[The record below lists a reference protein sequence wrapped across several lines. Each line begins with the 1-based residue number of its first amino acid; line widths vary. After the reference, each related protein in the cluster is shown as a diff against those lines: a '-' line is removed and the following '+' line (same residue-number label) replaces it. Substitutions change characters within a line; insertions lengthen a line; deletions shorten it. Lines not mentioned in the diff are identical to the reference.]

1 MPYFKPVRIL
11 RDAILIAVIATA
23 LGLAVNGIRNLTAL
37 GGLPLDTPWPD
48 NRERVEP
55 DIPPSYEKGDSLI
68 SLEDAYNLYLGGEAL
83 FLDARDPF
91 EYEEGHIK
99 GAISLPFDWWE
110 DYWEDVKP
118 LLNSDQEIIA
128 YCGGIDC
135 ELSLFL
141 ARDLKYQGY
150 EKSYI
155 FFGGWTKWIEAGL
168 PVEDS
173 ESDND

>member
-1 MPYFKPVRIL
+1 MRVRIL
-11 RDAILIAVIATA
+11 RDAILIAAIAAA
-23 LGLAVNGIRNLTAL
+23 LGLAVNGIRSFAAL

-48 NRERVEP
+48 NRQRVELEFP
-55 DIPPSYEKGDSLI
+55 LSYEEGDSLLT
-68 SLEDAYNLYLGGEAL
+68 LEDAYNLYLDGEAI

-99 GAISLPFDWWE
+99 GAVNLPFDWME
-110 DYWEDVKP
+110 EYWEDVRP
-118 LLNSDQEIIA
+118 LLNPDKEIIA

-141 ARDLKYQGY
+141 ARDLKYQGF

-155 FFGGWTKWIEAGL
+155 FFRGWQIWNEAGL
-168 PVEDS
+168 PVEIS
-173 ESDND
+173 ELDND